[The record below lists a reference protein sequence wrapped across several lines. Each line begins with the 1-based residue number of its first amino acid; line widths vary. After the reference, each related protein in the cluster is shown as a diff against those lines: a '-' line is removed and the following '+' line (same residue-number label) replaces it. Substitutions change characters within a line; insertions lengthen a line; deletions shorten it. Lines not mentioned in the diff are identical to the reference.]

1 MKSALTV
8 LIIVVLA
15 TGVALAVFDPFY
27 AMIAVVTAAALL
39 MGALIMKTSAS
50 LIDLEC
56 TLSDDAKTVIVSN
69 KGNASIHDI
78 HVALVPLDIEFD
90 ITSLEPEADYRY
102 QLASMLREGK
112 AAITYTIPNGA
123 KMSKDFHLVGG
134 RDTEQDLLKPV
145 FPLFNWK

>member
-15 TGVALAVFDPFY
+15 TGIALAVFDPFY

-50 LIDLEC
+50 LTDLEC

-90 ITSLEPEADYRY
+90 IASLEPEAHYRY

-123 KMSKDFHLVGG
+123 KLSKNVHLAGG
-134 RDTEQDLLKPV
+134 RDTEQDLLKPA